1 MWNRLMSLRK
11 MEGENSA
18 FQGCPSRMS
27 GLTRIR
33 WSREI
38 LSQPSSCT
46 VTKDSAGQYHVCSAH
61 TEELE
66 FLPRVNGEDD
76 DLRFVSADLGIE
88 GLAVLSTSEKKRN

>member
-1 MWNRLMSLRK
+1 M
-11 MEGENSA
+11 
-18 FQGCPSRMS
+18 P
-27 GLTRIR
+27 GLIRIR

-76 DLRFVSADLGIE
+76 LRFVGVDLGIE
-88 GLAVLSTSEKKRN
+88 GLAVLSTSEKKTQLRISVGWGRLE